1 MNNIFKTICLVLTGA
16 ALASCAP
23 DFPDN
28 KDYPFIS
35 ENTGQTPEITFSGE
49 KDIKVGKTGGEFKG
63 SFKSNLPWV
72 AESLVDWI
80 EITSDKRGM
89 GGNGDNALA
98 FTVTRNTTLKSR
110 TGQIRISITSDAEA
124 CIKVVQEPSL
134 PEDLGNKW
142 FVKPGATGK
151 GSSWEDAI
159 DLGEA
164 LKACA
169 NSDKLY
175 LAAGTYTPTQYA
187 GGSSEANKTFYLS
200 QNVKIIGGYPENPTA
215 DDVPNPSVNK
225 TVLSGDGS
233 STLHVLIIG
242 APKDDTYI
250 VDISGITVTGG
261 CNTATSAGSNKL
273 NGEFFYTGY
282 AAGVY
287 VLGSK
292 VKFTDCVIKDNKSAM
307 FACGMFCTN
316 NSYVEMERCEITDN
330 VVGEGNAAGIHN
342 AGTMILRNCGI
353 RRNTCTTSSLVGGFY
368 NFDLNK
374 KTNTARAYL
383 YGCEFENNAAA
394 VSWKKCSNFYG
405 RENSF
410 SVLVNSTFYG
420 SDAGKNTPVLIYGT
434 GAADTEAYI
443 ISCTVAG
450 NKTNDPAVC
459 IGLAQ
464 VDSKVM
470 VYNTIVSGNEGGRD
484 GIWSVKSNM
493 STFLDQRTET
503 TSYSINAEKVFGDDK
518 VVEGFLFAPA
528 TMLGKPAD
536 GVVPLIGAGNPA
548 LTNGMTAD
556 QLKAIKCGR
565 KPEIDETEVV
575 KDQKGN
581 PRTGKVM
588 GAYVG
593 K

>member
-1 MNNIFKTICLVLTGA
+1 MNNIFKTICLMLTGA

-49 KDIKVGKTGGEFKG
+49 KNIKVGKTGGEFKG

-134 PEDLGNKW
+134 PEDLGNEW
-142 FVKPGATGK
+142 FIKPGATGK
-151 GSSWEDAI
+151 GSSWEDAT

-169 NSDKLY
+169 TADKLY

-187 GGSSEANKTFYLS
+187 GGSSDADKTFLLT
-200 QNVKIIGGYPENPTA
+200 QNVRIYGGYPANPKAGDAA
-215 DDVPNPSVNK
+215 DPAVNK
-225 TVLSGDGS
+225 TILSGNES
-233 STLHVLIIG
+233 STNHVFVIA
-242 APKDDTYI
+242 APKDDDYSI
-250 VDISGITVTGG
+250 QINGITVRGG
-261 CNTATSAGSNKL
+261 CNTSTKAGSNKL
-273 NGEFFYTGY
+273 NGEYFFTGY
-282 AAGVY
+282 GAGVY

-292 VKFTDCVIKDNKSAM
+292 VKFTNCFIKDNKSVK
-307 FACGMFCTN
+307 FACGMFSTN
-316 NSYVEMERCEITDN
+316 NSYVEMEHCEITDN
-330 VVGEGNAAGIHN
+330 MVENGNAAGIHN

-353 RRNTCTTSSLVGGFY
+353 RRNGCTTNSLVGGFY
-368 NFDLNK
+368 NYDTDK
-374 KTNTARAYL
+374 KLNTAKAYL
-383 YGCEFENNAAA
+383 YSCEFENNSAST
-394 VSWKKCSNFYG
+394 SWKRVSNFYG

-410 SVLVNSTFYG
+410 SVIVNTTFYG
-420 SDAGKNTPVLIYGT
+420 SDAGNAPIAIYGKGVT
-434 GAADTEAYI
+434 DTEAYI

-450 NKTNDPAVC
+450 NKSSSPDVC
-459 IGLAQ
+459 SGIAQ
-464 VDSKVM
+464 IDSKVK
-470 VYNTIVSGNEGGRD
+470 VYNSIVSGNKGGRD
-484 GIWSVKSNM
+484 GIWAIKSTMNE
-493 STFLDQRTET
+493 LIDQRTET
-503 TSYSINAEKVFGDDK
+503 VSYSINAEKVFGDDD
-518 VVEGFLFAPA
+518 VMSGLLFDPEK
-528 TMLGKPAD
+528 MLGKASN

-556 QLKAIKCGR
+556 QLKSIKSGR
-565 KPEIDETEVV
+565 EPEIDETEVV

>member
-16 ALASCAP
+16 ALASCTL
-23 DFPDN
+23 DFP
-28 KDYPFIS
+28 KESEYPFLS
-35 ENTGQTPEITFSGE
+35 GNTGQTPEITFSGQ
-49 KDIKVGKTGGEFKG
+49 KDIAVGKTGGEFKG

-89 GGNGDNALA
+89 GGNGETELTFN
-98 FTVTRNTTLKSR
+98 VTRNTTLKSR
-110 TGQIRISITSDAEA
+110 TGQIRVSVTSDAAA

-134 PEDLGNKW
+134 PEDLGNEW
-142 FVKPGATGK
+142 FIKPGATGK
-151 GSSWEDAI
+151 GTSWEDAA

-169 NSDKLY
+169 TADKLY

-187 GGSSEANKTFYLS
+187 GGSSDADKTFLLT
-200 QNVKIIGGYPENPTA
+200 QNVRIYGGYPANPKAGDAA
-215 DDVPNPSVNK
+215 DPAVNK
-225 TVLSGDGS
+225 TILSGNES
-233 STLHVLIIG
+233 STNHVFVIA
-242 APKDDTYI
+242 APKDDDYSI
-250 VDISGITVTGG
+250 QINGITVRGG
-261 CNTATSAGSNKL
+261 CNTSTKAGSNKL
-273 NGEFFYTGY
+273 NGEYFFTGY
-282 AAGVY
+282 GAGVY

-292 VKFTDCVIKDNKSAM
+292 VKFTNCFIKDNKSVK
-307 FACGMFCTN
+307 FACGMFSTN
-316 NSYVEMERCEITDN
+316 NSYVEMEHCEITDN
-330 VVGEGNAAGIHN
+330 MVESGNASGIHN

-353 RRNTCTTSSLVGGFY
+353 RRNACTTSSLVGGFY
-368 NFDLNK
+368 NFDLDK
-374 KTNTARAYL
+374 KLNTAKAYI
-383 YGCEFENNAAA
+383 YSCEFENNSGSTNMKR
-394 VSWKKCSNFYG
+394 VSNFYG

-410 SVLVNSTFYG
+410 SVIVNTTFYG
-420 SDAGKNTPVLIYGT
+420 SDAGNAPVAIYGKGVT
-434 GAADTEAYI
+434 DTEAYI

-450 NKTNDPAVC
+450 NKSSSPDVC
-459 IGLAQ
+459 AGIAQ
-464 VDSKVM
+464 ADSKVK
-470 VYNTIVSGNEGGRD
+470 VYNSIVSGNTGGHD
-484 GIWSVKSNM
+484 GIWSTESSMVTVLN
-493 STFLDQRTET
+493 QRSEV
-503 TSYSINAEKVFGDDK
+503 TSYSINAEKVFGDDAP
-518 VVEGFLFAPA
+518 VSGLLFDPEK
-528 TMLGKPAD
+528 MLGKASN

-556 QLKAIKCGR
+556 QLKSIKSGR

>member
-1 MNNIFKTICLVLTGA
+1 MLTGA

-49 KDIKVGKTGGEFKG
+49 KNIKVGKTGGEFKG

-134 PEDLGNKW
+134 PEDLGNEW
-142 FVKPGATGK
+142 FIKPGATGK
-151 GSSWEDAI
+151 GSSWEDAT

-169 NSDKLY
+169 TADKLY

-187 GGSSEANKTFYLS
+187 GGSSDADKTFLLT
-200 QNVKIIGGYPENPTA
+200 QNVRIYGGYPANPKAGDAA
-215 DDVPNPSVNK
+215 DPAVNK
-225 TVLSGDGS
+225 TILSGNES
-233 STLHVLIIG
+233 STNHVFVIA
-242 APKDDTYI
+242 APKDDDYSI
-250 VDISGITVTGG
+250 QINGITVRGG
-261 CNTATSAGSNKL
+261 CNTSTKAGSNKL
-273 NGEFFYTGY
+273 NGEYFFTGY
-282 AAGVY
+282 GAGVY

-292 VKFTDCVIKDNKSAM
+292 VKFTNCFIKDNKSVK
-307 FACGMFCTN
+307 FACGMFSTN
-316 NSYVEMERCEITDN
+316 NSYVEMEHCEITDN
-330 VVGEGNAAGIHN
+330 MVENGNAAGIHN

-353 RRNTCTTSSLVGGFY
+353 RRNGCTTNSLVGGFY
-368 NFDLNK
+368 NYDTDK
-374 KTNTARAYL
+374 KLNTAKAYL
-383 YGCEFENNAAA
+383 YSCEFENNSAST
-394 VSWKKCSNFYG
+394 SWKRVSNFYG

-410 SVLVNSTFYG
+410 SVIVNTTFYG
-420 SDAGKNTPVLIYGT
+420 SDAGNAPIAIYGKGVT
-434 GAADTEAYI
+434 DTEAYI

-450 NKTNDPAVC
+450 NKSSSPDVC
-459 IGLAQ
+459 SGIAQ
-464 VDSKVM
+464 IDSKVK
-470 VYNTIVSGNEGGRD
+470 VYNSIVSGNKGGRD
-484 GIWSVKSNM
+484 GIWAIKSTMNE
-493 STFLDQRTET
+493 LIDQRTET
-503 TSYSINAEKVFGDDK
+503 VSYSINAEKVFGDDD
-518 VVEGFLFAPA
+518 VMSGLLFDPEK
-528 TMLGKPAD
+528 MLGKASN

-556 QLKAIKCGR
+556 QLKSIKSGR
-565 KPEIDETEVV
+565 EPEIDETEVV